1 MKSRHFED
9 VVFGLWATLTDSFQ
23 HFLTFYRPKRIRNN
37 SQMDRQWESSLAAGE
52 IFMKERRMFTINP
65 PLSPNSPT
73 YVGHFSPTERH
84 TDKQLER
91 RCYKLMRWHML
102 DLDERHR
109 LHLHSDPNSNV
120 NTREADFSCWA
131 SLCCTAVTGCD
142 FFHSETKSKNTC
154 GGNNVC
160 RLEGRGCTAAT
171 APPLPRTDLQVS
183 TIHWE
188 RLAASSWDEATLEVR
203 AGHTHTHT
211 QFPQLYNLMSET
223 LNYLLKE
230 IYLK

>member
-1 MKSRHFED
+1 
-9 VVFGLWATLTDSFQ
+9 
-23 HFLTFYRPKRIRNN
+23 
-37 SQMDRQWESSLAAGE
+37 
-52 IFMKERRMFTINP
+52 MFTINP

-131 SLCCTAVTGCD
+131 SLCCTAVAGCD

-211 QFPQLYNLMSET
+211 VSTAVQPDVWNSELPAEGNIQGYRT
-223 LNYLLKE
+223 TVRNEQIRKYFIAFLLCARKAEMCLFLCESE
-230 IYLK
+230 IHETCHRRKQEALKHINI